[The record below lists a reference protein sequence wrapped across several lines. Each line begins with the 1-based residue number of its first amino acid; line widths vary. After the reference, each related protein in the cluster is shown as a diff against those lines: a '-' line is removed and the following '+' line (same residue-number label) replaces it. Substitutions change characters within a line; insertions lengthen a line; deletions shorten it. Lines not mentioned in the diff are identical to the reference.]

1 MISGVGMAKGGL
13 RTSNR
18 PVKTKFGPNYQIK
31 KGGNKMKKNTVLVF
45 LVLMIAFSF
54 ISEGMASAA
63 AKGKIV
69 VAQGAETTTLDPHK
83 GGSAIFVNACL
94 TMYDL
99 LIRRDREGNQKLALA
114 TSYKS
119 IDPVTWEFKLR
130 KGVKFHNGEPLTA
143 SDVKFSYDRMRDP
156 KTKNPFRY
164 FFKDITEVQVIDDY
178 TVRIITKKPDPVLPS
193 RVAFAA
199 FIVPEEYIKKHGD
212 EHFAK
217 HPVGSGRYKFVKWVK
232 NDYVELEANENYW
245 GDNPASIKTLIFKA
259 IPETGSRMAA
269 LQTGEVDIATNVL
282 PFMIP
287 KLKKDP
293 KINVVSGPSGRV
305 IFIGFNLLDAEK
317 AGPLMN
323 KKVRQ
328 AINYAVDK
336 QSLIKHVLM
345 GSGEQLATPLVPVA
359 FGYDPTIKAYPY
371 DPDKAKKLLKEA
383 GYPNGFETQF
393 ATGSGRYLMDKQI
406 AEAIAGMLAKVGI
419 KAKLKVYEWGQY
431 EKVRK
436 AHEVEPLY
444 LLGWGNTLSD
454 ADGTLV
460 LTFISKSPYSN
471 YSNPVLDKMLIKAR
485 FEMDTKK
492 RKKQYSEILKLIK
505 DEAPWIFLY
514 QQKDNYGVRDTVA
527 NFLQS
532 AGSERMDCDVLKLA
546 K

>member
-1 MISGVGMAKGGL
+1 
-13 RTSNR
+13 
-18 PVKTKFGPNYQIK
+18 
-31 KGGNKMKKNTVLVF
+31 MKKTILVF
-45 LVLMIAFSF
+45 LISTIAFSLL
-54 ISEGMASAA
+54 SVGMVSAA

-69 VAQGAETTTLDPHK
+69 IAQGAETTTLDPHK

-99 LIRRDREGNQKLALA
+99 LIRRDREGKQQFNLA

-130 KGVKFHNGEPLTA
+130 KGVKFHNGEPFTA

-164 FFKDITEVQVIDDY
+164 FFKDITEVQIVDEY
-178 TVRIITKKPDPVLPS
+178 TIRIITKKSDPVLPS

-212 EHFAK
+212 EYFAK
-217 HPVGSGRYKFVKWVK
+217 NPVGSGRYKFVKWVK
-232 NDYVELEANENYW
+232 NDYVELEANEKYW
-245 GDNPASIKTLIFKA
+245 GKKPASIKNLIFKS

-269 LQTGEVDIATNVL
+269 LQTGEVDIATNVP

-293 KINVVSGPSGRV
+293 KIDVISGPSGRV
-305 IFIGFNLLDAEK
+305 IFVGFNLLDAEK

-336 QSLIKHVLM
+336 KSLIKHVLM

-359 FGYDPTIKAYPY
+359 FGYDRKIKPY
-371 DPDKAKKLLKEA
+371 SYNPKKAKKLLKEA
-383 GYPNGFETQF
+383 GYPNGFETEF

-406 AEAIAGMLAKVGI
+406 AEAITGMLAKVGI

-436 AHEVEPLY
+436 AHKVEPLY

-471 YSNPVLDKMLIKAR
+471 YSNPELDKMLMAAR

-492 RKKQYSEILKLIK
+492 RKKQYSKILKLIK

-532 AGSERMDCDVLKLA
+532 AGSERMDCDVLKLTR
-546 K
+546 

>member
-1 MISGVGMAKGGL
+1 MAKGGL

-18 PVKTKFGPNYQIK
+18 PVKIKLGPNYQIK
-31 KGGNKMKKNTVLVF
+31 KGGNKMKKNIVLVF

-63 AKGKIV
+63 AKGKLI
-69 VAQGAETTTLDPHK
+69 VAQGAETTSLDPHK
-83 GGSAIFVNACL
+83 GGSAIFVNACI

-99 LIRRDREGNQKLALA
+99 LIRVDREGKRRLALA

-130 KGVKFHNGEPLTA
+130 KGVKFHNGDPLTA

-156 KTKNPFRY
+156 KTKYPFRVFY
-164 FFKDITEVQVIDDY
+164 RGIQEVQIIDDY
-178 TVRIITKKPDPVLPS
+178 TVRVITKKPDPVLPS
-193 RVAFAA
+193 RLGFGS
-199 FIVPEEYIKKHGD
+199 FIVPEKYIKEHGD
-212 EHFAK
+212 EYFAK
-217 HPVGSGRYKFVKWVK
+217 HPVGSGRYKFVKWVR

-245 GDNPASIKTLIFKA
+245 GDSPATIKKLVFKT

-269 LQTGEVDIATNVL
+269 LQTGEVDIATNVP

-287 KLKKDP
+287 KLEKNP
-293 KINVVSGPSGRV
+293 KIKVVSGPSGRV
-305 IFIGFNLLDAEK
+305 IFIGFNLTKPDK
-317 AGPLMN
+317 AGPLMK

-336 QSLIKHVLM
+336 QSLIKHILM
-345 GSGEQLATPLVPVA
+345 GSGEQLATPLIPLA
-359 FGYDPTIKAYPY
+359 FGSDPNIKPYPY
-371 DPDKAKKLLKEA
+371 DPEKAKKLLKEA

-406 AEAIAGMLAKVGI
+406 AEAIVGMLAKVGI

-436 AHEVEPLY
+436 AHEVDTFY
-444 LLGWGNTLSD
+444 LLGWGNTMSD

-460 LTFISKSPYSN
+460 PLFFSKSRYSN
-471 YSNPVLDKMLIKAR
+471 YVNPTLDKMMMEAR
-485 FEMDTKK
+485 YQMDPEK
-492 RKKQYSEILKLIK
+492 RKGQYSEILKLIK

-514 QQKDNYGVRDTVA
+514 QQRDNYGVRDTVA
-527 NFLQS
+527 NFKQS
-532 AGSERMDCDVLKLA
+532 EGSERMDCDVLKLA

>member
-1 MISGVGMAKGGL
+1 
-13 RTSNR
+13 
-18 PVKTKFGPNYQIK
+18 
-31 KGGNKMKKNTVLVF
+31 MKKNIALTVM
-45 LVLMIAFSF
+45 VLLIAFLF
-54 ISEGMASAA
+54 ISEGVASAA

-83 GGSAIFVNACL
+83 GGSAIFVNACV

-99 LIRRDREGNQKLALA
+99 LIRRDREGTQRLALA
-114 TSYKS
+114 TSYEN

-130 KGVKFHNGEPLTA
+130 KGVKFHNGDPLTA
-143 SDVKFSYDRMRDP
+143 SDVKFSFDRMRDA
-156 KTKNPFRY
+156 KTKNPFRV
-164 FFKDITEVQVIDDY
+164 FFGGMKEVQVIDDY
-178 TVRIITKKPDPVLPS
+178 TVRVITEKPDPVLPS
-193 RVAFAA
+193 RTAFAA
-199 FIVPEEYIKKHGD
+199 FIVPEKYIKEHGD
-212 EHFAK
+212 EYFAK
-217 HPVGSGRYKFVKWVK
+217 HPVGSGRYKFVNWVK

-245 GDNPASIKTLIFKA
+245 GDEPATIKKLIFKA
-259 IPETGSRMAA
+259 IPETGSRIAA

-287 KLKKDP
+287 KLEKDP
-293 KINVVSGPSGRV
+293 KIKIVSGPSGRV
-305 IFIGFNLLDAEK
+305 IFIGFNLTKPEK
-317 AGPLMN
+317 AGPLM
-323 KKVRQ
+323 KKEVRQ

-345 GSGEQLATPLVPVA
+345 GSGDQLATPLVPVA
-359 FGYDPTIKAYPY
+359 FGYDPNIEPYSY
-371 DPDKAKKLLKEA
+371 DPEKAKTLLKEA
-383 GYPNGFETQF
+383 GYPNGFETEF

-406 AEAIAGMLAKVGI
+406 AEAIVGMLDKVGI

-436 AHEVEPLY
+436 AKEVEPAY

-460 LTFISKSPYSN
+460 PVFFSKSTYST
-471 YSNPVLDKMLIKAR
+471 YVNPELDKMLMEAR
-485 FEMDTKK
+485 FQMDPEK
-492 RKKQYSEILKLIK
+492 RKEQYSEILKLVK

-514 QQKDNYGVRDTVA
+514 QQRDNYGVRDTVA

>member
-1 MISGVGMAKGGL
+1 
-13 RTSNR
+13 
-18 PVKTKFGPNYQIK
+18 
-31 KGGNKMKKNTVLVF
+31 MKKTLVLTF
-45 LVLMIAFSF
+45 LVLLIAFSF
-54 ISEGMASAA
+54 TLEGIASAA
-63 AKGKIV
+63 AKGKLVI
-69 VAQGAETTTLDPHK
+69 AQGAETTTLDPHK

-99 LIRRDREGNQKLALA
+99 LVRRDREGNQRLALA
-114 TSYKS
+114 TSYKN

-130 KGVKFHNGEPLTA
+130 KGVKFHNGDPLTA
-143 SDVKFSYDRMRDP
+143 SDVKFSFDRLRDK
-156 KTKNPFRY
+156 KTKNPFRV
-164 FFKDITEVQVIDDY
+164 FFRGISEVQIIDDY

-193 RVAFAA
+193 RTAFAA
-199 FIVPEEYIKKHGD
+199 FIVPEKYIMKHGD
-212 EHFAK
+212 EYFGK

-232 NDYVELEANENYW
+232 NDHVELEVNEKYW
-245 GDNPASIKTLIFKA
+245 GDKPATIKKLIFKT
-259 IPETGSRMAA
+259 IPETGSRIAA
-269 LQTGEVDIATNVL
+269 LQTGEVDIATNVP

-293 KINVVSGPSGRV
+293 KIDVISGPSGRV

-359 FGYDPTIKAYPY
+359 FGYDPTIKPYSY
-371 DPDKAKKLLKEA
+371 DPEKAKKLLAEA
-383 GYPNGFETQF
+383 GYPNGFETAF
-393 ATGSGRYLMDKQI
+393 ATGSGRYLLDKQI
-406 AEAIAGMLAKVGI
+406 AEAIVGMLAKVGI
-419 KAKLKVYEWGQY
+419 KAKLKVYEWGKYSQ
-431 EKVRK
+431 VRK
-436 AHEVEPLY
+436 AHKIEPFY
-444 LLGWGNTLSD
+444 LLGWGNTMSD

-460 LTFISKSPYSN
+460 PLFISKSTYSN
-471 YSNPVLDKMLIKAR
+471 YSNPELDKMLMGAR
-485 FEMDTKK
+485 YELDADK
-492 RKKQYSEILKLIK
+492 RKVQYKEILKLIK
-505 DEAPWIFLY
+505 EEAPWIFLY
-514 QQKDNYGVRDTVA
+514 QQRDNYGVRDTVA

>member
-1 MISGVGMAKGGL
+1 
-13 RTSNR
+13 
-18 PVKTKFGPNYQIK
+18 
-31 KGGNKMKKNTVLVF
+31 MKKNIVLVF
-45 LVLMIAFSF
+45 LVILIAFSF
-54 ISEGMASAA
+54 ISEGIASAA
-63 AKGKIV
+63 AKGKLVI
-69 VAQGAETTTLDPHK
+69 AQGAETTTLDPHK
-83 GGSAIFVNACL
+83 GGSAIFVNACI

-99 LIRRDREGNQKLALA
+99 LLRVDREGKRRLALA
-114 TSYKS
+114 TSYKN

-130 KGVKFHNGEPLTA
+130 KGVKFHNGDTLTA

-156 KTKNPFRY
+156 KTKNPFRF
-164 FFKDITEVQVIDDY
+164 FFKDITEVQIVDDY

-193 RVAFAA
+193 RVAFAG
-199 FIVPEEYIKKHGD
+199 FIVPAKYIKEHGD
-212 EHFAK
+212 EYFAK
-217 HPVGSGRYKFVKWVK
+217 HPIGSGRYKFVKWAK

-245 GDNPASIKTLIFKA
+245 GDSPATTKKLIFKV

-269 LQTGEVDIATNVL
+269 LQTGEVDIATNVP
-282 PFMIP
+282 PFMIS
-287 KLKKDP
+287 KLEKNP
-293 KINVVSGPSGRV
+293 KIKVVSGPSGRV
-305 IFIGFNLLDAEK
+305 IFIGFNLLEAEK
-317 AGPLMN
+317 AGPLMK

-359 FGYDPTIKAYPY
+359 FGYDPTIKPYLY
-371 DPDKAKKLLKEA
+371 DPDKAKTLLKEA
-383 GYPNGFETQF
+383 GYPNGFETEF

-406 AEAIAGMLAKVGI
+406 AEAIIGMLAKVGI

-436 AHEVEPLY
+436 AHKVEPLY

-460 LTFISKSPYSN
+460 LTLISKSPYSN
-471 YSNPVLDKMLIKAR
+471 YSNPVLDKMLMAAR
-485 FEMDTKK
+485 FEMNTEK
-492 RKKQYSEILKLIK
+492 RKGQYSEILRLIK

-514 QQKDNYGVRDTVA
+514 QQRDNYGVRDTVA
-527 NFLQS
+527 NFHQR
-532 AGSERMDCDVLKLA
+532 AGSERMDCDNLKLA

>member
-1 MISGVGMAKGGL
+1 MAKGVL

-18 PVKTKFGPNYQIK
+18 PVKIKLGPNYQIM
-31 KGGNKMKKNTVLVF
+31 KGGNKMKKNIVLVF

-54 ISEGMASAA
+54 ISEGIASAA
-63 AKGKIV
+63 AKGKLI

-83 GGSAIFVNACL
+83 GGSAIFINACL

-99 LIRRDREGNQKLALA
+99 LIRRDREGTQRLALA
-114 TSYKS
+114 TSYEN
-119 IDPVTWEFKLR
+119 IDPATWEFKLR
-130 KGVKFHNGEPLTA
+130 KGVKFHNGDPLTA
-143 SDVKFSYDRMRDP
+143 SDVKFSFDRMRDA
-156 KTKNPFRY
+156 KTKNPFSV
-164 FFKDITEVQVIDDY
+164 FFGGMKEVQVIDDY
-178 TVRIITKKPDPVLPS
+178 TVRVITEKPDPVLPS

-199 FIVPEEYIKKHGD
+199 FIVPEKYIKEHGD
-212 EHFAK
+212 EYFAK
-217 HPVGSGRYKFVKWVK
+217 HPIGSGRYKFVNWVK

-245 GDNPASIKTLIFKA
+245 GDEPATIKKLIFKV

-287 KLKKDP
+287 KLEKDP
-293 KINVVSGPSGRV
+293 KIKIVSGPSGRV
-305 IFIGFNLLDAEK
+305 IFIGFNLTKPEK
-317 AGPLMN
+317 AGPLM
-323 KKVRQ
+323 KKEVRQ

-359 FGYDPTIKAYPY
+359 FGYDPNIEPYSY
-371 DPDKAKKLLKEA
+371 DPEKAKTLLKEA
-383 GYPNGFETQF
+383 GYPNGFETEF

-406 AEAIAGMLAKVGI
+406 AEAIVGMLDKVGI

-436 AHEVEPLY
+436 AKEVEPAY

-460 LTFISKSPYSN
+460 PVFFSKSTYST
-471 YSNPVLDKMLIKAR
+471 YVNPELDKMLMEAR
-485 FEMDTKK
+485 FQMDPEK
-492 RKKQYSEILKLIK
+492 RKEQYSEILKLVK

-514 QQKDNYGVRDTVA
+514 QQRDNYGVRDTVA